1 MVVLPRLALV
11 TASTGTDPSPACLA
25 LMAGLTVEG
34 WRVQHFVSRARP
46 VSQGAVGWAT
56 GLPGRHL
63 DDWLMPAPI
72 CREVFARGARRMDL
86 AVVEGTLDRTEPAS
100 DRSPYDHPGHLGS
113 LANALNLPLVAVVD
127 CRGGADFH
135 LPRLPAEIDA
145 VLLDGLP
152 DRDAFE
158 PIRQMVSWFLKRPVI
173 GAVEELSEARAE
185 IQDARPDSPPPK
197 AALDRLAASFLR
209 FVDKATLSA
218 LARSRPF
225 PEAPGRLPLADRGRG
240 FRIAYAQ
247 DEAFGGYYPDTLELL
262 ETLGAELV
270 EFSPLCSETLPEAV
284 DLVMI
289 GCGYADQYADAL
301 AKNHCLITTLRNHVC
316 RGLRIYS
323 EGGGTA
329 YLGQSLILDGRRIP
343 GAGILPFEAEL
354 RSNPIGPTPVERTLC
369 VESWLGPPGTVVRGY
384 RSGRWRLRPTPEPCD
399 CPSRFGPLTG
409 SGDMYYRKHAVG
421 GLIHLQLAALPQ
433 VVAAF
438 TNQLSPAMA
447 PPPLRR

>member
-1 MVVLPRLALV
+1 MVSLPRLALV

-25 LMAGLTVEG
+25 LLAGLTADG

-46 VSQGAVGWAT
+46 VSQRAVDWAT

-72 CREVFARGARRMDL
+72 CREVFARGARRTDL
-86 AVVEGTLDRTEPAS
+86 AVVEGTLDRTEPAQ
-100 DRSPYDHPGHLGS
+100 DRSPYDHPGHVGPLADALG
-113 LANALNLPLVAVVD
+113 LPLVAVVD

-135 LPRLPAEIDA
+135 LPRLPDEIDA

-152 DRDAFE
+152 DGASFE
-158 PIRQMVSWFLKRPVI
+158 PMRQMVSWFLKRPVI
-173 GAVEELSEARAE
+173 GAVEELPGARAE
-185 IQDARPDSPPPK
+185 IQSARPEGPPPK
-197 AALDRLAASFLR
+197 AAIDALAASFLR
-209 FVDKATLSA
+209 FVDKAA
-218 LARSRPF
+218 LAGLATSRPF
-225 PEAPGRLPLADRGRG
+225 PEPRERLPLVGRGRG
-240 FRIAYAQ
+240 FRVAYAQ

-262 ETLGAELV
+262 ETLGAELL
-270 EFSPLCSETLPEAV
+270 EFSPLCSETLPEDV
-284 DLVMI
+284 NLVMI

-301 AKNHCLITTLRNHVC
+301 ARNHCLITTLRNHVC

-329 YLGQSLILDGRRIP
+329 YLGRSLILDGRRVP
-343 GAGILPFEAEL
+343 GANILPFEAEL
-354 RSNPIGPTPVERTLC
+354 RTNPIGPTPVERTLC
-369 VESWLGPPGTVVRGY
+369 VESWLGPPGTTVRGY

-421 GLIHLQLAALPQ
+421 SLIHLQLAALPQ

-438 TNQLSPAMA
+438 TNQPSRAIA
-447 PPPLRR
+447 PPSLGR